1 VDHPRNYLKPA
12 TAAEKIGVTIGTLA
26 NWRWKGIGPAFY
38 AVSGMIRYADDEI
51 DAWITAGRQSAGGAI
66 GPSPGERS

>member
-1 VDHPRNYLKPA
+1 VDHHRKYLKPA

-38 AVSGMIRYADDEI
+38 AISGMIRYTDDEI
-51 DAWITAGRQSAGGAI
+51 DAWITAGRQSAGDAL
-66 GPSPGERS
+66 GESTGGR